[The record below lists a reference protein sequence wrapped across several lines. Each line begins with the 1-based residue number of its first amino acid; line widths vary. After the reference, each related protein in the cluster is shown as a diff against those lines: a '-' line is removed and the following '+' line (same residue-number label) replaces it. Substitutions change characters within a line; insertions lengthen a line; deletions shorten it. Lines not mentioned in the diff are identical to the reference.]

1 MVHIEARTLT
11 APRTLAPSRWRPE
24 LRPGE
29 ALIRVDVAGVCGTD
43 LAIHDGDYVVPL
55 PRVLGHEFAG
65 TVEAVANGA
74 HGHWVGRRVV
84 CEINHTCR
92 SRGAEPCPACAAGMP
107 THCQRRATLGI
118 DGWEGA
124 FATHVVAPI
133 ANLHA
138 VPDAIRSEAAVFVE
152 PLAAAFQTFEM
163 SPLAE
168 GEWVVVLGA
177 GRLGVLV
184 CAAAAT
190 LGARVLAVARKP
202 SSLDRA
208 RLMGAE
214 EVCATGE
221 AAARIRELTGGLMA
235 DVVVEA
241 TGTPE
246 GAALALDLVR
256 PRGTVALKTTCGLPA
271 TGLDL
276 TRAVVNE
283 IRFVGSRCGPFP
295 KALDALTARAIPVDS
310 LIEARFPLDELGPGL
325 DAARRCAK
333 VLIYPSSK
341 GPD

>member
-1 MVHIEARTLT
+1 MHIQAQTLT
-11 APRTLAPSRWRPE
+11 APRTLAHVRWRPA

-29 ALIRVDVAGVCGTD
+29 ALVRVDVAGVCGTD
-43 LAIHDGDYVVPL
+43 LAIYGGDYPVPL

-65 TVEAVANGA
+65 TVEDVAGDA
-74 HGHWVGRRVV
+74 DRHWAGQRVV
-84 CEINHTCR
+84 CEINDTCR
-92 SRGAEPCPACAAGMP
+92 SRDAVPCPACAADMP
-107 THCQRRATLGI
+107 THCQRRVTLGI

-163 SPLAE
+163 SPLVE

-184 CAAAAT
+184 CAAATAM
-190 LGARVLAVARKP
+190 GAPVLAVARKP

-208 RLMGAE
+208 RTMGAR
-214 EVCATGE
+214 EVCVPGE
-221 AAARIRELTGGLMA
+221 AVSRVRELTGGLMA
-235 DVVVEA
+235 GLVVEA
-241 TGTPE
+241 TGTAD
-246 GAALALDLVR
+246 GASWALDLVR
-256 PRGTVALKTTCGLPA
+256 PRGTVALKTTCGLPPSD
-271 TGLDL
+271 LDL

-295 KALDALTARAIPVDS
+295 RALDALANGSIPVAA
-310 LIEARFPLDELGPGL
+310 LIEARFSLDELRAAL
-325 DAARRCAK
+325 DAARSRAK

-341 GPD
+341 GPE